1 MARTK
6 QTARNKR
13 KNVETEQQPSE
24 EEKSATKPKQQK
36 QQQQQQQQLPEHNY
50 EPIQTN
56 SKGFLITYDGGTA
69 DQHPA
74 RIAEA
79 ISIFNTYADK
89 VHQSEDGKK
98 CCFKHKLVGQPH
110 SSQIFIET
118 DMSNPSVLVD
128 SIYADLQT
136 VNPSETCI
144 EAVKKWIRL
153 LPVDT
158 TCAAEHDDI
167 LQSVR
172 NLVEPLLAD
181 SGGSFRF
188 KVALQEVASRRKMNM
203 NKGYNVLYEKISKYV
218 TSRACGARKDDADA
232 IINVKSFDEVSCVS
246 LLRKFREFKGYSVV
260 KVLNEKNEQQKK
272 SLSEG
277 VMKSGETP
285 KGDEA
290 GKINGDV

>member
-24 EEKSATKPKQQK
+24 GEESATKPKQQK
-36 QQQQQQQQLPEHNY
+36 QLPEHNY
-50 EPIQTN
+50 EPIQAN
-56 SKGFLITYDGGTA
+56 SKGFLITYYGGPY

-89 VHQSEDGKK
+89 VHQSEDGKQ
-98 CCFKHKLVGQPH
+98 CFFKHKLVGQPH
-110 SSQIFIET
+110 SSPIFIET

-144 EAVKKWIRL
+144 EAVKKWIRV

-172 NLVEPLLAD
+172 NLVEPLLTD
-181 SGGSFRF
+181 SGGSVRF

-246 LLRKFREFKGYSVV
+246 LLWKFREFKDYSVV

-272 SLSEG
+272 SLSD

-285 KGDEA
+285 EGDEA

>member
-1 MARTK
+1 
-6 QTARNKR
+6 
-13 KNVETEQQPSE
+13 VETEQQPSE
-24 EEKSATKPKQQK
+24 EIESATKPKQQK
-36 QQQQQQQQLPEHNY
+36 QQQQQQKQKQQQQQPQHNY
-50 EPIQTN
+50 EPIQAN

-89 VHQSEDGKK
+89 VHQSEDGKQ
-98 CCFKHKLVGQPH
+98 CFFKHKLVGQPH
-110 SSQIFIET
+110 SSPIFIET

-144 EAVKKWIRL
+144 EAVKKWIRV

-181 SGGSFRF
+181 SSGSRSF
-188 KVALQEVASRRKMNM
+188 KVVVQEATSRRKMN
-203 NKGYNVLYEKISKYV
+203 KGGNMLFLKISKYL
-218 TSRACGARKDDADA
+218 TSKGCEVRKDDADSA
-232 IINVKSFDEVSCVS
+232 INVRSFGEVSCVS
-246 LLRKFREFKGYSVV
+246 LLRKFRDFKGYSVM
-260 KVLNEKNEQQKK
+260 KVLNEKTQQQKK
-272 SLSEG
+272 SLSED
-277 VMKSGETP
+277 VTKSDELLTGE
-285 KGDEA
+285 EA
-290 GKINGDV
+290 GKITGDV